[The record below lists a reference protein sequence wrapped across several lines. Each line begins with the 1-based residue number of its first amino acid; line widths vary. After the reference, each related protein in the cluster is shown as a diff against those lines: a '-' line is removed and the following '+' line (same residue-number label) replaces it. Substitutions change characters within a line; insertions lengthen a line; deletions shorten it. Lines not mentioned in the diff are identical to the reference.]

1 MALSFVASGPALLP
15 ISRFHN
21 VVPLAE
27 NAAIAD
33 FDDIAITVPSGSTA
47 GEEPAASCR
56 MTSLPLEL
64 SPCSTPSRVMKNIE
78 PSAPAAIFP
87 RNSAPASKV
96 HISTPAL
103 RDDCDCAAVL
113 EAAGLA
119 SAVAVAVGV
128 GGAEHA
134 DDGQLSTQSSTPTP
148 TTTNWLG
155 TLELLAKM
163 QAHPAIPVVK
173 LPPFGPGSGACSTLG
188 LLDDHSVADAVRT
201 SLHLTFFLL
210 VKVPSALN

>member
-1 MALSFVASGPALLP
+1 MAPSPVASGPALSP

-33 FDDIAITVPSGSTA
+33 FDDIAITVPSGNTA
-47 GEEPAASCR
+47 GDEPAASRR
-56 MTSLPLEL
+56 MTCLPLAS

-103 RDDCDCAAVL
+103 RDDGAAVL
-113 EAAGLA
+113 EAAGTV
-119 SAVAVAVGV
+119 SVVAVA
-128 GGAEHA
+128 
-134 DDGQLSTQSSTPTP
+134 
-148 TTTNWLG
+148 
-155 TLELLAKM
+155 
-163 QAHPAIPVVK
+163 
-173 LPPFGPGSGACSTLG
+173 
-188 LLDDHSVADAVRT
+188 
-201 SLHLTFFLL
+201 
-210 VKVPSALN
+210 

>member
-21 VVPLAE
+21 VVPLVE

-33 FDDIAITVPSGSTA
+33 FDDIAITVPSGNTA
-47 GEEPAASCR
+47 GDEPAASRR
-56 MTSLPLEL
+56 MTSLPLES
-64 SPCSTPSRVMKNIE
+64 SPCSTPSRVMKKIE

-103 RDDCDCAAVL
+103 RDVCAAAL
-113 EAAGLA
+113 EAAGIA

-128 GGAEHA
+128 GEGAVHA
-134 DDGQLSTQSSTPTP
+134 GQLSTQSSTPTP
-148 TTTNWLG
+148 TPTNWL
-155 TLELLAKM
+155 LIPELLARI
-163 QAHPAIPVVK
+163 QTHPALPVVK
-173 LPPFGPGSGACSTLG
+173 LPPFGPGIGAISTLL
-188 LLDDHSVADAVRT
+188 LLDVHSVADAV
-201 SLHLTFFLL
+201 
-210 VKVPSALN
+210 V

>member
-1 MALSFVASGPALLP
+1 MAPSAVASGPALSP

-21 VVPLAE
+21 IVPRAE

-33 FDDIAITVPSGSTA
+33 FDDIAIMVPSGNSAGDEPSASRRST
-47 GEEPAASCR
+47 C
-56 MTSLPLEL
+56 LPLES

-103 RDDCDCAAVL
+103 RDVCAAVL
-113 EAAGLA
+113 EAAGIA

-128 GGAEHA
+128 GEGGAVHA
-134 DDGQLSTQSSTPTP
+134 GQLSAQSSTPTP
-148 TTTNWLG
+148 TPTNWL
-155 TLELLAKM
+155 LIPELLARM
-163 QAHPAIPVVK
+163 QTHPADPVVK
-173 LPPFGPGSGACSTLG
+173 LPPFSPGSGACSTLG
-188 LLDDHSVADAVRT
+188 LLDDHIVADAVVR
-201 SLHLTFFLL
+201 SMNLTLFFL

>member
-1 MALSFVASGPALLP
+1 MAPSAVASGPALLP

-33 FDDIAITVPSGSTA
+33 FDDIAITVPSVNTA
-47 GEEPAASCR
+47 GEEPAASRR

-78 PSAPAAIFP
+78 PSAPTAIFP

-103 RDDCDCAAVL
+103 RDDGAAVF
-113 EAAGLA
+113 EAVEVAPGAA
-119 SAVAVAVGV
+119 SAVAVGV
-128 GGAEHA
+128 GTGAGH
-134 DDGQLSTQSSTPTP
+134 DGQLSTQSSTP
-148 TTTNWLG
+148 
-155 TLELLAKM
+155 
-163 QAHPAIPVVK
+163 
-173 LPPFGPGSGACSTLG
+173 
-188 LLDDHSVADAVRT
+188 
-201 SLHLTFFLL
+201 
-210 VKVPSALN
+210 